1 MNIKEIIEGEAGKR
15 AENWAKD
22 RKIITGRYPTIEE
35 YFQMKYEFFR
45 ALCRKA
51 YNELKQIVGDEKYEN
66 R

>member
-1 MNIKEIIEGEAGKR
+1 MNIKEIIETEARKRGE
-15 AENWAKD
+15 EWAKD
-22 RKIITGRYPTIEE
+22 RKIITGKYPTVEE
-35 YFQMKYEFFR
+35 YLQMKYEFFK